1 MIKEFFAHFMD
12 SKILEKANLLD
23 IGVQFTLEKEEGK
36 RRETYFL
43 KVTAPLEVAVHVNSH
58 FFVSKILEPLDIQ
71 ELFETCYE
79 EIDDIAYNLKF

>member
-1 MIKEFFAHFMD
+1 MIQNRD